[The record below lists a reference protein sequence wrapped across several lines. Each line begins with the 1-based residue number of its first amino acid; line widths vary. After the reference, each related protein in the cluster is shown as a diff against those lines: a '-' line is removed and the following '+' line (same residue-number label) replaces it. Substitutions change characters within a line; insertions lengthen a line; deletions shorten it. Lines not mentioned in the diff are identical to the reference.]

1 MIRPT
6 LHALMSHWRA
16 QPLQCLTLVLGLA
29 LATALFSGVQ
39 AINSE
44 ARSAYAQ
51 ASDAVSGPGPV
62 VEHAQ
67 AAPISQAQFIA
78 LRRAGWMVSPML
90 EGRAR
95 IAGKQVRLVGIDPL
109 TAPQGSRA
117 GQAALSQGDGAG
129 FLTGDALFAAP
140 NTAADLADDPR
151 IRAIDGLAPGLVF
164 ADIGVAQNLLER
176 AGEIDR
182 LLLHDTQPLSRPP
195 LAEIAPALQ
204 ITAAAAQNDLARLT
218 DSFHLNLTAFGLLSF
233 AVGLF
238 IVHATIGLAFEQRRA
253 MFRTLRALGVPA
265 RLLVTVL
272 LAELGIFAVV
282 AGLLGTALGYLI
294 AAALLP
300 DVAATL
306 TGLYGANVD
315 GTLTFRANWWLT
327 GMAIA
332 ILGTAL
338 ASANAL
344 QKLARLPVLAPAKP
358 RAWAMAS
365 DRSARL
371 QALSAVGLLT
381 LAGLGVLFG
390 KGVIAG
396 FATLGA
402 LMIGAAFALPL
413 ILRLCVG
420 AAERFA
426 TGVRTQWFWADTRQ
440 QIPGLSLALM
450 ALLLALATNIG
461 VGTMVSSFRLTFTG
475 WLDQRLAS
483 ELYVRASDPEQS
495 IELQDWLATRTDA
508 VLPLLNTETQILGRQ
523 AEMFGVAD
531 HPTYRDNWPLLDALP
546 GVWDRVASGE
556 AILINEQLS
565 LRETLGPGDSLRL
578 APDWTALIAGVYSDY
593 GNPRIQVL
601 VNTQIMAARFPDLTA
616 LQFAL
621 RVPPDQVADLTEA
634 LVNRFDL
641 GSDAVIDQASIKAFS
656 LEVFERTFTVSA
668 TLNVLTLSVAGFA
681 ILTSLL
687 TLSGM
692 RLPQLAPVWALGMTH
707 GSLAKLELLRAVL
720 LAAMTLIAAVPLGLA
735 LAWVLLNV
743 INVEAFGWRLP
754 MYLFPSA
761 WGLLAFAALAA
772 AVLASL
778 WPAWRLYKTP
788 PAHLLKVFVN
798 ER

>member
-6 LHALMSHWRA
+6 LQALMSHWRA
-16 QPLQCLTLVLGLA
+16 QPLQCLTLILGLA

-51 ASDAVSGPGPV
+51 AADAVSGPGAV
-62 VEHAQ
+62 LERADG
-67 AAPISQAQFIA
+67 APIEQAQFIS
-78 LRRAGWMVSPML
+78 LRRAGWMVSPVI
-90 EGRAR
+90 EGRTR
-95 IAGKQVRLVGIDPL
+95 ISGTQVRLIGIDPL

-117 GQAALSQGDGAG
+117 GQAALSQEDGTG
-129 FLTGDALFAAP
+129 FLSGGTLFAAP
-140 NTAADLADDPR
+140 NTAAGLPDAQN
-151 IRAIDGLAPGLVF
+151 IRAIEGLAPGLVF
-164 ADIGVAQNLLER
+164 ADIGVAQDLLER
-176 AGEIDR
+176 PGEFDR
-182 LLLHDTQPLSRPP
+182 LLVADEQPLSRPS
-195 LAEIAPALQ
+195 LAEIAPDLQ
-204 ITAAAAQNDLARLT
+204 LRTGGTEGDLARLT

-253 MFRTLRALGVPA
+253 MFRTLRALGIPA

-272 LAELGIFAVV
+272 LAELGIFAVT
-282 AGLLGTALGYLI
+282 AGLIGTGLGYFI

-315 GTLTFRANWWLT
+315 GSLTFRANWWLT

-332 ILGTAL
+332 ILGTAV
-338 ASANAL
+338 ASANSL

-358 RAWAMAS
+358 RAWVMAS
-365 DRSARL
+365 DKTALL
-371 QALSAVGLLT
+371 QAGLA
-381 LAGLGVLFG
+381 LALLALAALGVIFG
-390 KGVIAG
+390 RGVVAG

-402 LMIGAAFALPL
+402 LMIGAAFALPM

-420 AAERFA
+420 LAARVA
-426 TGVRTQWFWADTRQ
+426 KNVKPQWFWADTRQ

-483 ELYVRASDPEQS
+483 ELYLRASDAEQAA
-495 IELQDWLATRTDA
+495 ELQTWLAPRTDA
-508 VLPLLNTETQILGRQ
+508 ILPLINTEIEILGRP
-523 AEMFGVAD
+523 AEVFGIAD
-531 HPTYRDNWPLLDALP
+531 HPTYRDNWPLLERLP
-546 GVWDRVASGE
+546 DVWDRVATGQ

-565 LRETLGPGDSLRL
+565 IREGLRAGDTLTLGP
-578 APDWTALIAGVYSDY
+578 DWQAEIAGVYSDY
-593 GNPRIQVL
+593 GNPRIQIL
-601 VNTQIMAARFPDLTA
+601 LNTDAMDARFPDLTA

-621 RVPPDQVADLTEA
+621 RVPPDQAQPLMDA
-634 LVNRFDL
+634 LNEQFDL
-641 GSDAVIDQASIKAFS
+641 GPDAVIDQAAIKAFS

-668 TLNVLTLSVAGFA
+668 ALNILTLSVAGFA

-687 TLSGM
+687 TLSAM

-707 GSLAKLELLRAVL
+707 ASLARLELLRAVL

-754 MYLFPSA
+754 MYLFPTA
-761 WGLLAFAALAA
+761 WLILAVAALGA

-778 WPAWRLYKTP
+778 WPAWRLYRTP
-788 PAHLLKVFVN
+788 PAHLLKIFVN